1 MLFYH
6 SFWRRSSLDPAL
18 WRHLVPIGATSGP
31 PGAPMTPGM
40 SSWAIVSH
48 PGSLFDPSGLNNSS
62 FYTTVP
68 AHHHHHHDIVLTT
81 LICLECKLHLD
92 SGERCNVVHQRS
104 TVHLQCIHINASWVF
119 KCSTVFGIW
128 AEAASICALGTSL
141 CLRTCLL
148 LPPDCHRGS
157 HKTFSPE
164 NPCHLPGSQSLWSRP
179 SMNGGRHQLLS

>member
-1 MLFYH
+1 M
-6 SFWRRSSLDPAL
+6 
-18 WRHLVPIGATSGP
+18 AT
-31 PGAPMTPGM
+31 PGAHWRNLWTPWCPHDPWYVILGH
-40 SSWAIVSH
+40 SQS
-48 PGSLFDPSGLNNSS
+48 SLFDPSGLNNSS

-81 LICLECKLHLD
+81 LICLERKLHLD